1 MQSMSYLLS
10 SPFTKPDM
18 LCCHVSK
25 VVTDPWEK
33 FFHVNLKIEFYLKS
47 LPNSTSLS
55 RLSLVTVWQYERLDG
70 YNQIT
75 VLLENRAIF
84 NLTSGCDR
92 EV

>member
-1 MQSMSYLLS
+1 M
-10 SPFTKPDM
+10 
-18 LCCHVSK
+18 CCHVSK
-25 VVTDPWEK
+25 VAKRTQTDPWGSLL
-33 FFHVNLKIEFYLKS
+33 HVNLKIEFYFKS

-55 RLSLVTVWQYERLDG
+55 RLSLVTVWQYERLDD

-84 NLTSGCDR
+84 NLTSGRDR